1 VNTPLQLTTRGA
13 VEIPSESAESASL
26 PALPEATARSA
37 ADAENALTGKEGQVL
52 GDAGKMRA
60 HAAQDFVVANPLEPA
75 AVDYPGLLREAL
87 VSRAEI
93 LREDAN
99 VAAAQKG
106 ITIARSVLLPS
117 VSLGYSYTL
126 NPNASAFGGQKQSG
140 QAVLTV
146 NVPLFDAG
154 EARGR
159 VRTARA
165 QVAAAETNR
174 RTQVDAVTLE
184 VRQAILNLQQAQ
196 GETAATRQALALADE
211 AYRLAR
217 LRYSAGVTKQSGVSP
232 LIELSDAQ
240 KTLSA
245 AQSDYVNALYDY
257 NNDRSALDKAVGRYS
272 YTPVG
277 PGYVAPIVV
286 H

>member
-1 VNTPLQLTTRGA
+1 
-13 VEIPSESAESASL
+13 
-26 PALPEATARSA
+26 LPEATARSA

-52 GDAGKMRA
+52 GDAGKTRA
-60 HAAQDFVVANPLEPA
+60 DAARDFVVADPLAPSA
-75 AVDYPGLLREAL
+75 TDYTRLTQEAL
-87 VSRAEI
+87 RSRAEI
-93 LREDAN
+93 LREDAY

-106 ITIARSVLLPS
+106 ITIARKGLLPS
-117 VSLGYSYTL
+117 MSVGYSYTL

-154 EARGR
+154 AVRGR
-159 VRTARA
+159 VRTARS

-174 RTQVDAVTLE
+174 RTEVDAVTLE
-184 VRQAILNLQQAQ
+184 VREAILNLQQAQ
-196 GETAATRQALALADE
+196 GETAATRQALAQADE

-272 YTPVG
+272 YTATG
-277 PGYVAPIVV
+277 PGYAAPIVV